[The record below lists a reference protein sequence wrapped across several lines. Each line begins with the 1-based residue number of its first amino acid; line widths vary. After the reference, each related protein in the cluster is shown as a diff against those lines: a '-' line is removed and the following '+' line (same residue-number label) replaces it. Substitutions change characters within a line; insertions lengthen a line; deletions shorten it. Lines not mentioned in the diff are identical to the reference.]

1 MINANKYTS
10 SQGKQLPAPYLPVD
24 VQSVELVGA
33 KELEGVVHEAVHAE
47 LVFGEL
53 LEGLGTER
61 PASEGQ
67 HDLKGDGCLLWL
79 LTGVLPFLSLFVSFL
94 FLCGLF
100 LSISL
105 NQGSPLYFYSHCKIL

>member
-1 MINANKYTS
+1 MLIQAERREKNSERRKKKENRKMVNANKDTS
-10 SQGKQLPAPYLPVD
+10 SQGKPYLPVD
-24 VQSVELVGA
+24 VQSVELVGT

-67 HDLKGDGCLLWL
+67 HDLKGDGYLLRL
-79 LTGVLPFLSLFVSFL
+79 LRDVLPFLSL
-94 FLCGLF
+94 
-100 LSISL
+100 SL
-105 NQGSPLYFYSHCKIL
+105 

>member
-1 MINANKYTS
+1 MINAKKYTS

-67 HDLKGDGCLLWL
+67 HDLKGERYLLWL
-79 LTGVLPFLSLFVSFL
+79 LRDGFAFFFLSL
-94 FLCGLF
+94 
-100 LSISL
+100 
-105 NQGSPLYFYSHCKIL
+105 

>member
-1 MINANKYTS
+1 MVNAKKYTS
-10 SQGKQLPAPYLPVD
+10 SQGKQLPASYLPVD

-79 LTGVLPFLSLFVSFL
+79 LRDGFAFFFLSL
-94 FLCGLF
+94 
-100 LSISL
+100 
-105 NQGSPLYFYSHCKIL
+105 

>member
-1 MINANKYTS
+1 M
-10 SQGKQLPAPYLPVD
+10 YLPVD

-67 HDLKGDGCLLWL
+67 HDLKGDGYLLWL
-79 LTGVLPFLSLFVSFL
+79 LTCCFAFSVSFYFIFVSVWPFSFYLSEPRNSIVFL
-94 FLCGLF
+94 QQLQNPSTRVHKCLKQYQLF
-100 LSISL
+100 I
-105 NQGSPLYFYSHCKIL
+105 